1 LPYRFT
7 PYGALEILVV
17 TSRQTRRWIIPKGWP
32 IRGLKPGKS
41 AAREAFEEAGI
52 RGRISTKAVG
62 AFTYEKALDEKD
74 LEVTCEVRVF
84 SLLVKRQAS
93 VWPEAKQRTSQWV
106 DPAKA
111 MTLVK
116 EPELKAVIAAFARR
130 AAAMM
135 AKLNL

>member
-1 LPYRFT
+1 M
-7 PYGALEILVV
+7 

-74 LEVTCEVRVF
+74 LEVICEVKVF
-84 SLLVKRQAS
+84 SLPVKRQAS
-93 VWPEAKQRTSQWV
+93 GWPEAKPRTTQWV

-111 MTLVK
+111 ITLVK
-116 EPELKAVIAAFARR
+116 EPELKALISAFARR
-130 AAAMM
+130 TAAMM